1 MPYPLRVADLPEIP
15 EPFNFLELRDGQTI
29 TLTPT
34 AYQLGKTL
42 IQPRDGRPP
51 REVPVLRLWV
61 PHTQLPTLPHY
72 WDITSKHLVAGLM
85 PYLEEH
91 GAGTYTF
98 TITRYGSGPSA
109 RFQLEA
115 RPARPPARASTTA
128 TAPA

>member
-1 MPYPLRVADLPEIP
+1 VADLPDIG
-15 EPFNFLELRDGQTI
+15 EPFNFLELRDGQTLR
-29 TLTPT
+29 LTPT
-34 AYQLGKTL
+34 SYQLGKTQ
-42 IQPRDGRPP
+42 IAPRDGRPP

-61 PHTQLPTLPHY
+61 PSTELATLPHY

-98 TITRYGSGPSA
+98 VITRYGSGPSA

-115 RPARPPARASTTA
+115 RPARPPASARTT
-128 TAPA
+128 TPTPA